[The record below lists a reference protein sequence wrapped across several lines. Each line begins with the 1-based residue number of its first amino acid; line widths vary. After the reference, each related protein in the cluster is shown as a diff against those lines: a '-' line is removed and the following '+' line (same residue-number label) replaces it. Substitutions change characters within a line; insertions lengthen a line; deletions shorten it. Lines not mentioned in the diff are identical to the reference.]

1 GVVLHDLRRL
11 APAERALRDALD
23 LIDRLVVEQP
33 ASAEY
38 RELQGTAAS
47 NLGDLL
53 KDIGQEKEVEA
64 ALRRAIAI
72 REKLLVEQ
80 PKSILARMSLAHS
93 WLKLGAVLHSR
104 GLAE

>member
-1 GVVLHDLRRL
+1 M
-11 APAERALRDALD
+11 
-23 LIDRLVVEQP
+23 
-33 ASAEY
+33 
-38 RELQGTAAS
+38 
-47 NLGDLL
+47 
-53 KDIGQEKEVEA
+53 KDIGQEKEAEA

-104 GLAE
+104 VLTTDFAGELVAELCEIDLA